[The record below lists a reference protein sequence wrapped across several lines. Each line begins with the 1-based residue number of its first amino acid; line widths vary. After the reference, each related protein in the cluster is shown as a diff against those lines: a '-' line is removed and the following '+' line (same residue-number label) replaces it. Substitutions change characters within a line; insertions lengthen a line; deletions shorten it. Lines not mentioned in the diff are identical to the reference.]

1 MPDLT
6 LFCSLFRKNSLFTFH
21 LHEHL
26 RKENISKQRVRRI
39 IQTLLSI
46 GRHGCCIGLLVVLS
60 LPMVMAQSNKA
71 GRLSIVVQDQNTR
84 QPTAVRVKLTQNGYA
99 VKQLPA
105 KAVAIMYGLWDHA
118 DGYGFQPDS
127 SFYVEGSFQLELPA
141 GNYQLQLAKGN
152 EYLSQTHSIRIEAG
166 KTFKQT
172 YSLSRW
178 IDTPKM
184 GWYSA
189 DGHIHIRRSPREDS
203 LLATWIKA
211 EDIHVGVMLRMGDFW
226 EIYYPQYA
234 YGEKGIYQQKD
245 YMFVPGQE
253 DPRTP
258 ELGHVLS
265 LGASDRVRMKEDYY
279 YYDKVF
285 DSLGIL
291 GGLNGYA
298 HGGDSFHGYR
308 GLILDGLRKKLDYLE
323 ILQYC
328 ASSQPLMQ
336 ENYYHLLNMGIPITA
351 IAGSD
356 FPWCGQDHSGGKPE
370 NSAQIGNVRFYTYTG
385 AEFSYSRWKEGLR
398 KGHTFVSNGPILDF
412 KVNNHLPGDKIEA
425 EKGQMLTITAQAFGH
440 SSQQPLEALEI
451 VRHGKVLAR
460 VTAKD
465 LKQTSGHLTLEL
477 KLPAEQGIWLA
488 ARCFAENNGVA
499 HTTPVYVSVD
509 GRGFH
514 DPATIAH
521 YIGLSEQ
528 YLKELE
534 NEIQHK
540 SDSVEYQAWRY
551 RSGLMLR
558 IAEVRQILQT
568 MRDRKE
574 KSE

>member
-1 MPDLT
+1 MA
-6 LFCSLFRKNSLFTFH
+6 
-21 LHEHL
+21 
-26 RKENISKQRVRRI
+26 
-39 IQTLLSI
+39 
-46 GRHGCCIGLLVVLS
+46 
-60 LPMVMAQSNKA
+60 MAQSSAA
-71 GRLSIVVQDQNTR
+71 GRLSVVVQDQKTC

-99 VKQLPA
+99 VKTLPST
-105 KAVAIMYGLWDHA
+105 AVAIMYGLWDHA
-118 DGYGFQPDS
+118 DGYGYQPDS
-127 SFYVEGSFQLELPA
+127 SFYVEGAFQLELPA

-166 KTFKQT
+166 KTFKHT
-172 YSLSRW
+172 YSLNRW

-234 YGEKGIYQQKD
+234 YGEKGVYQEKD

-298 HGGDSFHGYR
+298 HGGDTFHGYR

-328 ASSQPLMQ
+328 SSSQPLMQ

-356 FPWCGQDHSGGKPE
+356 FPWCGEDHSAGRPE

-385 AEFSYSRWKEGLR
+385 GEFSYSRWKEGLS
-398 KGHTFVSNGPILDF
+398 KGHTFVSNGPVLDF
-412 KVNNHLPGDKIEA
+412 KVNNYLPGDKIDVQ
-425 EKGQMLTITAQAFGH
+425 KGQTLTISAHAFGH
-440 SSQQPLEALEI
+440 SSQQPLQALEI
-451 VRHGKVLAR
+451 VGHGKVLAR
-460 VTAKD
+460 ATAKD
-465 LKQTSGHLTLEL
+465 LKQTSGRLTLEL
-477 KLPAEQGIWLA
+477 KLPAEHGIWLA

-528 YLKELE
+528 YLQELE
-534 NEIQHK
+534 KEIQHK
-540 SDSVEYQAWRY
+540 SDRVEYQAWRY

-558 IAEVRQILQT
+558 IAEVRQILQD

>member
-1 MPDLT
+1 MYVLYRPANT
-6 LFCSLFRKNSLFTFH
+6 SCIHPASLFIGSFSRRLVLRFVDCLAVFLLF
-21 LHEHL
+21 
-26 RKENISKQRVRRI
+26 
-39 IQTLLSI
+39 LLSTP
-46 GRHGCCIGLLVVLS
+46 GVLARS
-60 LPMVMAQSNKA
+60 ESP
-71 GRLSIVVQDQNTR
+71 GRLSVHVHDQNTR
-84 QPTAVRVKLTQNGYA
+84 KPTAVRVKLTQKGYA
-99 VKQLPA
+99 VKTLPCS
-105 KAVAIMYGLWDHA
+105 AVAIMYGLWDHA

-127 SFYVEGSFQLELPA
+127 SFYIEGTFQLDLPP
-141 GNYQLQLAKGN
+141 GSYQLDLSKGN
-152 EYLSQTHSIRIEAG
+152 EYLSQTHQLQIEAG
-166 KTFKQT
+166 KTLEHT
-172 YSLSRW
+172 YTLSRW

-189 DGHIHIRRSPREDS
+189 DGHIHIRRSPREDP

-234 YGEKGIYQQKD
+234 YGEKGVYQQQD
-245 YMFVPGQE
+245 FMLVPGQE

-258 ELGHVLS
+258 ELGHALS
-265 LGASDRVRMKEDYY
+265 LGATDRVRMREQYY

-285 DSLGIL
+285 DSLHVL

-298 HGGDSFHGYR
+298 HGGNTFHGYR
-308 GLILDGLRKKLDYLE
+308 GLILDGLQNKLDYLE

-328 ASSQPLMQ
+328 ASPRPLMQ
-336 ENYYHLLNMGIPITA
+336 ENYYHLLNMGVPLTA

-370 NSAQIGNVRFYTYTG
+370 NSARIGNVRFYTYTG
-385 AEFSYSRWKEGLR
+385 EEFSYKRWKEALS
-398 KGHTFVSNGPILDF
+398 KGHTFVSSGPVLDF

-425 EKGQMLTITAQAFGH
+425 EEGQMLSITAQAFGH
-440 SSQQPLEALEI
+440 PSQQPLQVLEI
-451 VRHGKVLAR
+451 VGHGKVLAR

-465 LKQTSGHLTLEL
+465 LQQTSGRLSLQL
-477 KLPAEQGIWLA
+477 KIPARQGIWLA

-499 HTTPVYVSVD
+499 HTTPVYVSVA

-514 DPATIAH
+514 DPATLAH
-521 YIGLSEQ
+521 YISLSEQ
-528 YLKELE
+528 YLQELE
-534 NEIQHK
+534 NVIGHR

-551 RSGLMLR
+551 RPGLMLR
-558 IAEVRQILQT
+558 IEEVRKILQH
-568 MRDRKE
+568 MREKKE